1 MDNSLHNLIMGSCM
15 DESVKINQHLDLLA
29 EENSASLRRQIAALE
44 DISNHTKD
52 QANSLKEHVDLLTE
66 QVNIAHQNAIDAKK
80 DAIFSRVISIISLLI
95 SFLAFIFFNN
105 IATTNAIIE
114 TTKDRYDKNQ
124 VGILSNH
131 LIKDSITF

>member
-1 MDNSLHNLIMGSCM
+1 MDNSLHNLIMDSCM

-95 SFLAFIFFNN
+95 SFLAFIFS
-105 IATTNAIIE
+105 IIQSLQMQSQKLLRIDMIRTKLEYYQTT
-114 TTKDRYDKNQ
+114 
-124 VGILSNH
+124 
-131 LIKDSITF
+131 

>member
-1 MDNSLHNLIMGSCM
+1 MDNSLHNLIMDSCM

-52 QANSLKEHVDLLTE
+52 QANSLKKHVDLLTE

-80 DAIFSRVISIISLLI
+80 DAIFYRVISIISLLI
-95 SFLAFIFFNN
+95 SFLAFIFS
-105 IATTNAIIE
+105 II
-114 TTKDRYDKNQ
+114 
-124 VGILSNH
+124 
-131 LIKDSITF
+131 

>member
-80 DAIFSRVISIISLLI
+80 DETWYFQKVSDSQNVTDV
-95 SFLAFIFFNN
+95 SFD
-105 IATTNAIIE
+105 E
-114 TTKDRYDKNQ
+114 EKEK
-124 VGILSNH
+124 
-131 LIKDSITF
+131 